1 MSDVPNGP
9 SRTDTPNDTEPRTRA
24 VAQFPATMGDLGVET
39 AWKAVMGEAV
49 EPNIDTGGAVV
60 TSANAAEFK

>member
-1 MSDVPNGP
+1 MSDVPNGQ

-39 AWKAVMGEAV
+39 AWTAVMGEAV
-49 EPNIDTGGAVV
+49 
-60 TSANAAEFK
+60 